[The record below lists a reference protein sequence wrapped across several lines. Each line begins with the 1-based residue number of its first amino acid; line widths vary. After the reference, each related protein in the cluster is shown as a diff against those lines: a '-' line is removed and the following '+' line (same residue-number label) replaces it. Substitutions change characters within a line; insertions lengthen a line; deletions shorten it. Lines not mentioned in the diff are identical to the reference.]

1 LLEKVRIMSEKI
13 QILEIRSEL
22 GAGTRGASL
31 GTGAI
36 KVASLKVGDP
46 YFAQYPLHLVPN
58 ENELLFRPT
67 QTTRHAKYIKGILK
81 VYNYVAEA
89 MDELLHERTEFIVI
103 LSGDHSSAGA
113 SISGLKTAFPE
124 KRLGVIWVDAHA
136 DMHTPY
142 TTPSGNLHGMPLALS
157 LGFDN
162 LDKRRN
168 DPSPEVS
175 MYWNQLK
182 YVGNIAPK
190 IYPEDLVF
198 IALRDTEDEEDFLID
213 QHEVKTFRVKD
224 VNERGAVKIAE
235 ETLDYLK
242 NCDMLYISFD
252 VDSMDCNLVSKG
264 TGTPVPDGLSVS
276 QAEELLCRLAADER
290 LTCMEVTEV
299 NPLLDEKCNLMAE
312 TAFQVLRK
320 VTDVV
325 ETRLRK
331 K

>member
-1 LLEKVRIMSEKI
+1 MSERI

-31 GTGAI
+31 GIGAM
-36 KVASLKVGDP
+36 KVASLKANDT

-58 ENELLFRPT
+58 ENEMLFRPT
-67 QTTRHAKYIKGILK
+67 NTTRHAKYIKGILK

-89 MDELLHERTEFIVI
+89 MDELLHERTEFIII

-113 SISGLKTAFPE
+113 SIAGLKTAFPE
-124 KRLGVIWVDAHA
+124 KRLGVIWIDAHA

-142 TTPSGNLHGMPLALS
+142 TTPSGNIHGMPLALS

-198 IALRDTEDEEDFLID
+198 IALRDTEDEEDFLIE
-213 QHEVKTFRVKD
+213 QHEVKTFRVAEVREK
-224 VNERGAVKIAE
+224 GAVAIADA
-235 ETLDYLK
+235 TLDYLK
-242 NCDMLYISFD
+242 DCDMIYISFD
-252 VDSMDCNLVSKG
+252 VDSMDCDLVSRG
-264 TGTPVPDGLSVS
+264 TGTPVPEGLT
-276 QAEELLCRLAADER
+276 QQEALDILCRLTLDTR
-290 LTCMEVTEV
+290 VTCMEVTEV
-299 NPLLDEKCNLMAE
+299 NPLLDNKCNTMAE
-312 TAFQVLRK
+312 TAFSILSK
-320 VTDVV
+320 VTEVV
-325 ETRLRK
+325 DERLRNRK
-331 K
+331 

>member
-1 LLEKVRIMSEKI
+1 MSEHI

-31 GTGAI
+31 GIGAV
-36 KVASLKVGDP
+36 KVASLKVSDP

-67 QTTRHAKYIKGILK
+67 ATTKHAKYIKGILK

-89 MDELLHERTEFIVI
+89 MDELLHEKTEFIVI

-113 SISGLKTAFPE
+113 SISGLKTAFPD

-142 TTPSGNLHGMPLALS
+142 TTPSGNLHGMPLALAM
-157 LGFDN
+157 GFDN

-168 DPSPEVS
+168 DLSPEVS

-182 YVGNIAPK
+182 NVGNISPK
-190 IYPEDLVF
+190 LNPEDLVF
-198 IALRDTEDEEDFLID
+198 IALRDTEEEEDFLID
-213 QHEVKTFRVKD
+213 QHEIKTIRVKE
-224 VNERGAVKIAE
+224 VREKGAQQIAD
-235 ETLDYLK
+235 ETLEYLK
-242 NCDMLYISFD
+242 DCEMLYISFD

-264 TGTPVPDGLSVS
+264 TGTPVPDGLSV
-276 QAEELLCRLAADER
+276 QEAQDILCRLAKDER
-290 LTCMEVTEV
+290 LACMEVTEV

-312 TAFQVLRK
+312 TAFNILRK

-325 ETRLRK
+325 EDRLRK

>member
-1 LLEKVRIMSEKI
+1 MSEKI

-31 GTGAI
+31 GIGAV

-81 VYNYVAEA
+81 VYHYVVDS
-89 MDELLHERTEFIVI
+89 MNDLKNDNTQFLVI

-113 SISGLKTAFPE
+113 SIAGLRAAYPE

-136 DMHTPY
+136 DLHTPY
-142 TTPSGNLHGMPLALS
+142 TSPSGNIHGMPLAVS

-168 DPSPEVS
+168 NPSPEVS

-182 YVGNIAPK
+182 QVADISPK

-198 IALRDTEDEEDFLID
+198 IALRDTEEEEDFLIE
-213 QHEVKTFRVKD
+213 QHEVKTFRVAELK
-224 VNERGAVKIAE
+224 EKGAEKIAK
-235 ETLDYLK
+235 ETLDYL
-242 NCDMLYISFD
+242 NACDLIYISFD
-252 VDSMDCNLVSKG
+252 VDSMDCDLVSKG
-264 TGTPVPDGLSVS
+264 TGTPVPNGLTVP
-276 QAEELLCRLAADER
+276 QTKELLKTLASDKR
-290 LTCMEVTEV
+290 TICMELTEV
-299 NPLLDEKCNLMAE
+299 NPLLDEKCNVMAE
-312 TAFQVLRK
+312 TAFDVLRE

-325 ETRLRK
+325 EKRLRYK
-331 K
+331 EE

>member
-1 LLEKVRIMSEKI
+1 MSEKI

-31 GTGAI
+31 GIGAV

-81 VYNYVAEA
+81 VYHYVVDS
-89 MDELLHERTEFIVI
+89 MNDLKNDNTQFLVI

-113 SISGLKTAFPE
+113 SIAGLRAAYPE

-136 DMHTPY
+136 DLHTPY
-142 TTPSGNLHGMPLALS
+142 TSPSGNIHGMPLAVS

-168 DPSPEVS
+168 NPSPEVS

-182 YVGNIAPK
+182 QVADISPK

-198 IALRDTEDEEDFLID
+198 IALRDTEEEEDFLIE
-213 QHEVKTFRVKD
+213 QHEVKTFRVAELK
-224 VNERGAVKIAE
+224 EKGAEKIAK
-235 ETLDYLK
+235 ETLDYL
-242 NCDMLYISFD
+242 NACDLIYISFD
-252 VDSMDCNLVSKG
+252 VDSMDCDLVSKG
-264 TGTPVPDGLSVS
+264 TGTPVPNGLTVP
-276 QAEELLCRLAADER
+276 QTKELLKSLASDKR
-290 LTCMEVTEV
+290 TICMELTEV
-299 NPLLDEKCNLMAE
+299 NPLLDEKCNVMAE
-312 TAFQVLRK
+312 TAFEILRE
-320 VTDVV
+320 VTDEV
-325 ETRLRK
+325 EKRLRHK
-331 K
+331 EE